1 MTRGLRSCHRLSRL
15 GCIAIAL
22 VVATTG
28 HNAEL
33 QNPDV
38 DRHPIETHADLEV
51 TRFGADSH
59 GHDSHSHGSD
69 SQGAAGSSQYRPS
82 DFGADW
88 KTLYEKFN
96 DADLAP
102 AEVAEQVLT
111 AAVSPSVVQG
121 ELRVL
126 VINIATPTRT
136 ATPRDPLAAS
146 YAQAANLMNVMSR
159 GLASVRV
166 DIFPRDVVVPDVASF
181 CNDFMRLSDSA
192 FAVVNAEIPTDGY
205 RSIDFI
211 LPLRVGE
218 SCGWAGMANLPGR
231 TSWNMATEQWS
242 PHPTTILHE
251 WGHQYSLAHLK
262 AIRCTKDGVDVHLVD
277 RVGRGAGQC
286 AVAEYGGA
294 FSVMGGAMSSV
305 AGAQIF
311 TAGERAQLGWLRP
324 GEQRATYEGTFTLGI
339 DGPLSL
345 LWLQNS
351 EGDIFQVEYVQR
363 FAATNDRWF
372 FDPFSRKSH
381 WINNASDFLQ
391 PGVMVKYISTYRE
404 HPFAPSGYLIEG
416 FVIDA
421 TTETI
426 FSVDSAF
433 RAGHS
438 FVDPTGSLSVEVLSV
453 DATSAQV
460 KVRGVPFKPNRAEKV
475 SAQVTDVR
483 GVFDLAFTPVVAD
496 PPVTQYEVQVANN
509 YAMRD
514 SITVTVPG
522 PGRVTIPNFKDT
534 FMVYRIAPVNAAGR
548 GEYNSG
554 LNRLQWPP
562 SAKTQE
568 AAGVKQPKGGAQTLQ
583 CKKGRRTREF
593 VAESCPAG
601 WAKV

>member
-1 MTRGLRSCHRLSRL
+1 MTRGLRARHWCGRLV
-15 GCIAIAL
+15 CVAIAL
-22 VVATTG
+22 AVSTVGQSA
-28 HNAEL
+28 AL
-33 QNPDV
+33 QNPEV
-38 DRHPIETHADLEV
+38 DPRLLDAHTDPEEQGLA
-51 TRFGADSH
+51 ANSH
-59 GHDSHSHGSD
+59 GHDSHSHGLQ
-69 SQGAAGSSQYRPS
+69 SQAEAGSSQYGPS
-82 DFGADW
+82 DLGADW

-96 DADLAP
+96 GADLVP

-111 AAVSPSVVQG
+111 AEVSPSVVQG

-126 VINIATPTRT
+126 VINIATPTRA
-136 ATPRDPLAAS
+136 ATPRDPLTAA
-146 YAQAANLMNVMSR
+146 YAEAANLMSVLSR
-159 GLASVRV
+159 GLATVRV
-166 DIFPRDVVVPDVASF
+166 DFFPRDVVVPDVANF
-181 CNDFMRLSDSA
+181 CDSYKRISDA
-192 FAVVNAEIPTDGY
+192 ALAVVNAELSTDGY

-211 LPLRVGE
+211 LPVRSGD
-218 SCGWAGMANLPGR
+218 SCGWGGRANLLGR
-231 TSWNMATEQWS
+231 NSWNLATEQWGPS
-242 PHPTTILHE
+242 PSLIVHE

-286 AVAEYGGA
+286 AVEEYGGA
-294 FSVMGGAMSSV
+294 FSVMGGAYSSV
-305 AGAQIF
+305 VGAQLL

-324 GEQRATYEGTFTLGI
+324 GEQRVAYEGTFTLGI

-345 LWLQNS
+345 IWLQNA
-351 EGDIFQVEYVQR
+351 EGDIFQVEFVQR
-363 FAATNDRWF
+363 YSLSGPTGFW
-372 FDPFSRKSH
+372 DPFSKTWYPIDRAPDH
-381 WINNASDFLQ
+381 QQ
-391 PGVMVKYISTYRE
+391 PGVMVKYVSTYRA

-433 RAGHS
+433 RAGRS

-460 KVRGVPFKPNRAEKV
+460 KVRGVPFKPNRAENV
-475 SAQVTDVR
+475 SAQVTNVR

-496 PPVTQYEVQVANN
+496 PPVTQYEVQVADN

-522 PGRVTIPNFKDT
+522 PGRVTIPNFNGT
-534 FMVYRIAPVNAAGR
+534 VMVYRIAAVSSAGR

-554 LNRLQWPP
+554 LKRLQWPQ

-568 AAGVKQPKGGAQTLQ
+568 AAGVKQPRDGAQTLQ

-593 VAESCPAG
+593 VADSCPAG
-601 WAKV
+601 WTKA

>member
-1 MTRGLRSCHRLSRL
+1 MTSGLRSKHWRSRL
-15 GCIAIAL
+15 GGIAIAL
-22 VVATTG
+22 AIATAAQS
-28 HNAEL
+28 AEL
-33 QNPDV
+33 QNFDI
-38 DRHPIETHADLEV
+38 DRRRLDTHTDPEGPGRWAN
-51 TRFGADSH
+51 SH
-59 GHDSHSHGSD
+59 DHDSHDHGSHG
-69 SQGAAGSSQYRPS
+69 QEGAGSSQYGPS
-82 DFGADW
+82 DLGAEW

-96 DADLAP
+96 GADLAA

-121 ELRVL
+121 ELRAL
-126 VINIATPTRT
+126 VINVATPTRA
-136 ATPRDPLAAS
+136 ATPRDPLAAA
-146 YAQAANLMNVMSR
+146 YAQAANLINVMSR
-159 GLASVRV
+159 GLASVKV
-166 DIFPRDVVVPDVASF
+166 DIFPRDVVVPDVAGF
-181 CNDFMRLSDSA
+181 CDEFSRLSTA
-192 FAVVNAEIPTDGY
+192 ALAAVNAELSTDPY

-211 LPLRVGE
+211 LPTRSGDN
-218 SCGWAGMANLPGR
+218 CRFAGMASILGGN
-231 TSWNMATEQWS
+231 SWNLATEQWAPS
-242 PHPTTILHE
+242 PSVIVHE

-286 AVAEYGGA
+286 AVEEYGGA
-294 FSVMGGAMSSV
+294 FSVMGGAFSSV
-305 AGAQIF
+305 AGAQLF
-311 TAGERAQLGWLRP
+311 TAGERAQLGWLRS
-324 GEQRATYEGTFTLGI
+324 GEQRVAYEGTFTLGI

-345 LWLQNS
+345 LWLQNA
-351 EGDIFQVEYVQR
+351 EGDIFQVEFVQQYSGSNTSG
-363 FAATNDRWF
+363 FY
-372 FDPFSRKSH
+372 DPFSRKWYPIDRAPDH
-381 WINNASDFLQ
+381 QQ
-391 PGVMVKYISTYRE
+391 PGVMVKYISTYRA

-433 RAGHS
+433 RAGRS

-460 KVRGVPFKPNRAEKV
+460 KVRGVPFKPNRAENV

-509 YAMRD
+509 YAMKD

-522 PGRVTIPNFKDT
+522 PGRVTIPNFNDT
-534 FMVYRIAPVNAAGR
+534 VMVYRIAAVSSVGR

-554 LNRLQWPP
+554 LKQLRWPP

-568 AAGVKQPKGGAQTLQ
+568 AAGVKQLRGGVQTLQ
-583 CKKGRRTREF
+583 CKKGRRTRDF
-593 VAESCPAG
+593 IAESCPAG
-601 WAKV
+601 WTKA